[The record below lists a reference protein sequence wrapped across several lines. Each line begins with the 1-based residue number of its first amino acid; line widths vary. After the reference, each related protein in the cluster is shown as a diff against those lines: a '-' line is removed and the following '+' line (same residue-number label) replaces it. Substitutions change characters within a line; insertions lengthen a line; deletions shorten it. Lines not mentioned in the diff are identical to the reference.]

1 MSQAKTGT
9 VGAGGSRDKEALL
22 KSYQKRLKDD
32 IRAMIDNFQEILKS
46 SKVPT
51 ADEEG
56 QRTLQVLRQL
66 QCTEDQYEMSVRAA
80 NMVRAGEKLV
90 RLIADIKQYLILNDF
105 PFINDAIQ
113 ASGQRFCNVQH
124 ECDQRLMALR
134 DDMAAELYELEEEY
148 YSSVYK
154 SPPTPTNK

>member
-1 MSQAKTGT
+1 MSQQKPG
-9 VGAGGSRDKEALL
+9 GGSSAARDKDALL

-46 SKVPT
+46 SKVPSSE
-51 ADEEG
+51 EEG
-56 QRTLQVLRQL
+56 QVLRQL

-80 NMVRAGEKLV
+80 NMIRAGEKLV

-105 PFINDAIQ
+105 PFINDSIQ
-113 ASGQRFCNVQH
+113 ASGQKFCTVQQ

-134 DDMAAELYELEEEY
+134 DDIASELYELEEEY

-154 SPPTPTNK
+154 TPPNK

>member
-1 MSQAKTGT
+1 MSQPKP
-9 VGAGGSRDKEALL
+9 GAGTTTARDKDALL

-51 ADEEG
+51 VEEEG
-56 QRTLQVLRQL
+56 QVLRQL

-80 NMVRAGEKLV
+80 NMIRAGEKLV

-105 PFINDAIQ
+105 PFINDSIQ
-113 ASGQRFCNVQH
+113 ASSQKFCSVQQD
-124 ECDQRLMALR
+124 CDQRLMALR
-134 DDMAAELYELEEEY
+134 DDMASELYELEEEY
-148 YSSVYK
+148 YSSAYK
-154 SPPTPTNK
+154 TPPNK

>member
-1 MSQAKTGT
+1 MSQAKSASG
-9 VGAGGSRDKEALL
+9 GASCSRDKEALL

-46 SKVPT
+46 SKMPT

-56 QRTLQVLRQL
+56 QVLRQL

-124 ECDQRLMALR
+124 ECDQRLTALR
-134 DDMAAELYELEEEY
+134 DDMAAELYDLEEEY
-148 YSSVYK
+148 YSSVHK
-154 SPPTPTNK
+154 TPPTPTK